1 MNTDMTKEETVR
13 IDVETDIREALSV
26 CDRLLASHGFGE
38 ADSCAVMTAVSE
50 LTRNMFGYAP
60 GKGVMHFRV
69 LDQGSRYGIRIIA
82 EDQGPGIA
90 DLTMAMTDHVS
101 TSGGLGLGLPGV
113 KRMMDEFHIES
124 TVGIGTSIT
133 VTKWA

>member
-13 IDVETDIREALSV
+13 IDVETDVAKALLV
-26 CDRLLASHGFGE
+26 CDRLLARQGFGE
-38 ADSCAVMTAVSE
+38 TDSCAVMTAVSE
-50 LTRNMFGYAP
+50 LMRNILGYAP
-60 GKGVMHFRV
+60 GKGVLRFRI
-69 LDQGSRYGIRIIA
+69 LDQGGRCGIRIIA
-82 EDQGPGIA
+82 EDRGPGIA
-90 DLTMAMTDHVS
+90 DLTAAMTDHVS

-113 KRMMDEFHIES
+113 KRIMDEFHIES